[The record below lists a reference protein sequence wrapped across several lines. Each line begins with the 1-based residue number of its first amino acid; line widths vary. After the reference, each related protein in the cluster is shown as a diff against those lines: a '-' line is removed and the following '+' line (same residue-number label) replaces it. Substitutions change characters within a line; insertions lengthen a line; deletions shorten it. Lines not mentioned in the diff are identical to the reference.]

1 MSKNFTLASSSAIF
15 WNIHQFPGGVVPVTR
30 VRADETV
37 RKPSRDLVERHAA
50 KVDAQSE
57 GLPVGVQVVGRPWA
71 EATVLAVMEAIEAS
85 AKGDPSYPHTPVTPR

>member
-1 MSKNFTLASSSAIF
+1 M
-15 WNIHQFPGGVVPVTR
+15 VPVTR

-71 EATVLAVMEAIEAS
+71 EGTVLAVMEAIEAS